1 MKVVADARADAE
13 LDGLP
18 VALHAKV
25 AAAQAA
31 WAVARCARHTVVPE
45 HYWPHETDLAALRAG
60 RALTEL
66 VSRYVERAV
75 VAARAEG
82 IGWPVIG
89 EALGVADPEAVLG
102 PAVAGWTEE
111 LARVRAGQVHP
122 ADQPALEWVVD
133 TAWWAEA
140 LREWLSS
147 PGDNLLDSAA
157 GRPSA
162 NGNGWWHPGERAA
175 GEDDEADAGFLS

>member
-1 MKVVADARADAE
+1 MADARADAE

-31 WAVARCARHTVVPE
+31 WAVARCARHAVVPE

-60 RALTEL
+60 RALTES

-89 EALGVADPEAVLG
+89 EALGVADPEAVFG
-102 PAVAGWTEE
+102 PAVAGWTVE
-111 LARVRAGQVHP
+111 LARVRAGEVRP
-122 ADQPALEWVVD
+122 VDQPALDWVVD

-140 LREWLSS
+140 LREWLGR
-147 PGDNLLDSAA
+147 PGDNPLDSAA
-157 GRPSA
+157 GRPPD
-162 NGNGWWHPGERAA
+162 GYRWWRPGERAA
-175 GEDDEADAGFLS
+175 GEDDEADAGLLA

>member
-1 MKVVADARADAE
+1 MKAVADARADAG

-45 HYWPHETDLAALRAG
+45 HHWPDETDLAALRAG

-66 VSRYVERAV
+66 VSRYVGRAV

-89 EALGVADPEAVLG
+89 EALGVADPEAAFG
-102 PAVAGWTEE
+102 PAVAGWAEE
-111 LARVRAGQVHP
+111 LARVRAGQVHL
-122 ADQPALEWVVD
+122 ADQPALDWVVD

-140 LREWLSS
+140 LREWLSR

-157 GRPSA
+157 GRPPE
-162 NGNGWWHPGERAA
+162 NGNDWRHPDERVA
-175 GEDDEADAGFLS
+175 GEDDEADAGLLS

>member
-1 MKVVADARADAE
+1 MADARADAE

-111 LARVRAGQVHP
+111 LARVRAGQVHL

-140 LREWLSS
+140 LREWLIR

-157 GRPSA
+157 GRPPA
-162 NGNGWWHPGERAA
+162 NGNGWWHPGERTA
-175 GEDDEADAGFLS
+175 GEDDEAEAGLLP

>member
-1 MKVVADARADAE
+1 MADARADAE

-60 RALTEL
+60 RALTDL

-111 LARVRAGQVHP
+111 LARVRAGQVHL
-122 ADQPALEWVVD
+122 ADQPALDWVVD

-140 LREWLSS
+140 LREWLSR

-157 GRPSA
+157 GRPPA
-162 NGNGWWHPGERAA
+162 NGNGWWHPGERAT
-175 GEDDEADAGFLS
+175 GEDDEADAGLLS